1 MGKFE
6 SEQDALEYL
15 AANKGLLAAPINRI
29 LEDPRLD
36 SARNALRAELAETV
50 QPLIEAKR
58 RAAVARLR
66 WFLWDKLDRDPPPEL
81 AGVRLN
87 VDPRP
92 PERADA
98 ADGDMQKASAKARS
112 LEADPEI
119 SVARVLLD
127 LLDEG

>member
-1 MGKFE
+1 MAKFE

-15 AANKGLLAAPINRI
+15 AANRGLLAAPVNRI
-29 LEDPRLD
+29 LEDPRIE
-36 SARNALRAELAETV
+36 SARNPLRAELAVTV

-58 RAAVARLR
+58 KAAMARLR

-92 PERADA
+92 AERADA
-98 ADGDMQKASAKARS
+98 ADKRCRMLLQRLVRS
-112 LEADPEI
+112 KQTRRFWW
-119 SVARVLLD
+119 RVSFLTF
-127 LLDEG
+127 

>member
-1 MGKFE
+1 MAKFE

-15 AANKGLLAAPINRI
+15 AANRGLLAAPVNRI
-29 LEDPRLD
+29 LEDPRIE
-36 SARNALRAELAETV
+36 SARNPLRAELAVTV

-58 RAAVARLR
+58 KAAMARLR

-92 PERADA
+92 AERADA
-98 ADGDMQKASAKARS
+98 ADKEMQNASAKARS

-119 SVARVLLD
+119 LVARVLLD
-127 LLDEG
+127 LIDEC